1 MNVMTGY
8 EVGMMCIT
16 AFVIV
21 GVLLVGIQVVSSYVI
36 KKFPPLG

>member
-1 MNVMTGY
+1 MDVMTGY

-21 GVLLVGIQVVSSYVI
+21 AILLVSTQVVSSYII
-36 KKFPPLG
+36 KRFPPLG